1 MTSLFSSSWMC
12 RLCGREACAEC
23 FEQVKN
29 LTEDR
34 SETSD
39 AEKAVRQLQREK
51 HSHSNPFFLSCTRR
65 NEHHARDFSPMSR
78 FCKTELADAINEM
91 EALLNTPDIDALPV
105 VGAIDPTLA
114 VSPQENGPSASPLN
128 GYVPELT
135 TELQSATDSTGVPT
149 PPEQLLLA
157 SLDKASSDGQIDPAL
172 VSVNPE
178 DIPSYTPRYFTDA
191 ELTDDVFRPM
201 WERGEP
207 LVVTGLLPK
216 FKIKWT
222 PEYFM
227 EKYESQ
233 SCLILECQ
241 SDGNKRITV
250 GEFFSWFGKYEGR
263 EESWKLKVRLPDPR
277 FCLSWLQ
284 LCTGLAPFYRFQE
297 CVPGV
302 V

>member
-1 MTSLFSSSWMC
+1 MC

-23 FEQVKN
+23 FEQVKQ
-29 LTEDR
+29 LTEDI
-34 SETSD
+34 SGTSD
-39 AEKAVRQLQREK
+39 AEKAVMQLQRER

-114 VSPQENGPSASPLN
+114 GSPPQAIGSVSPLN
-128 GYVPELT
+128 EHVPELT
-135 TELQSATDSTGVPT
+135 TELQSATDSTGIHT
-149 PPEQLLLA
+149 PPEQLPL
-157 SLDKASSDGQIDPAL
+157 SPPEKTSSDSQIDPAL
-172 VSVNPE
+172 VPVNPE
-178 DIPSYTPRYFTDA
+178 DIPFYTPRYFTDA
-191 ELTDDVFRPM
+191 DLTDDVFRPM

-241 SDGNKRITV
+241 SDANKRITV

-263 EESWKLKVRLPDPR
+263 GESWKLKVRLLDHR
-277 FCLSWLQ
+277 SH
-284 LCTGLAPFYRFQE
+284 LC
-297 CVPGV
+297 
-302 V
+302 